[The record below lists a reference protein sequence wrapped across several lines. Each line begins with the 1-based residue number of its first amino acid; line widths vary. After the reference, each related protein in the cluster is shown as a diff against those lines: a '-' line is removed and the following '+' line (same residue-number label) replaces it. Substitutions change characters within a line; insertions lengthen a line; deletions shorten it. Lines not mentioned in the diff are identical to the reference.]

1 MATGVEDAKLFSE
14 AVVAIG
20 AALMALIYGARRVYK
35 MAKNIETLLAD
46 VRKNNEVANDVG
58 QQLKILTD
66 LNTKQ
71 HQELRISHATIQQE
85 MSFVKRDVE
94 VLKEWRME
102 HRGES
107 HND

>member
-20 AALMALIYGARRVYK
+20 AALMAILYGARRVYK

-46 VRKNNEVANDVG
+46 VRKNNEVAKDVG
-58 QQLKILTD
+58 EQLKALTD